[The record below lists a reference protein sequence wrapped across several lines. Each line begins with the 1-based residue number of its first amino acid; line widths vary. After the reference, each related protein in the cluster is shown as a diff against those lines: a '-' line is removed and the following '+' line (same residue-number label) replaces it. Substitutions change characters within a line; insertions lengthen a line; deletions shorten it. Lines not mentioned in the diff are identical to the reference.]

1 MPSRRAILPF
11 SGQGVSVRIR
21 RCALVTVEPR
31 EELEFDIALLSGG
44 SSGLHPVIKW
54 IALAPHLDGE
64 VALTIEE
71 ITVLGRLSP
80 SQWREFDE
88 LEAMHPRGVLCSLL
102 KKRLLVEEASEGEK
116 RLSTLTETH
125 WRPAS
130 AVMHYASRWHGVDT
144 AVMEREFKE
153 YAQGSVLDQLGPP
166 PSPVREWVP
175 AEKREALP
183 PATPTPFDAL
193 LLKRVTCRNYD
204 RSRELGLA
212 EFSSVLFRTF
222 GARAVVETAPG
233 VRLLKKGVPSAGGLH
248 PTEAYLLVQRVE
260 GVAPG
265 LYHYHPIDHALEP
278 IRLLSPDEATGLARQ
293 FVAAQAYFV
302 DAHVL
307 VIPTSRFRR
316 NFWKYRNHAKAYRAL
331 TLDVG
336 YLSHTIYL
344 SATEL
349 GLAAFITA
357 AINEVDI
364 EQAFGLDPLEE
375 GPLAVCGFGIRAAER
390 KEVEF
395 DPLHAVWPD

>member
-1 MPSRRAILPF
+1 MKSDEFTATK
-11 SGQGVSVRIR
+11 VR
-21 RCALVTVEPR
+21 RCHIVATEPR
-31 EELEFDIALLSGG
+31 ERIAFDLERLGESE
-44 SSGLHPVIKW
+44 SGLHIVLEW
-54 IALAPHLDGE
+54 VARAPHLRVE
-64 VALTIEE
+64 TTVSIEE
-71 ITVLGRLSP
+71 LRLIGELPSSEWADWEDLIAIHDEAVLR
-80 SQWREFDE
+80 
-88 LEAMHPRGVLCSLL
+88 SLVE
-102 KKRLLVEEASEGEK
+102 KRLLIVQGSSADEADQSS
-116 RLSTLTETH
+116 RDSH
-125 WRPAS
+125 WHRTS
-130 AVMHYASRWHGVDT
+130 AVAHYASRWQGIDI
-144 AVMEREFKE
+144 EQRDREFKE
-153 YAQGSVLDQLGPP
+153 HAARKVLDYLGPP
-166 PSPVREWVP
+166 PVPVRERVEP
-175 AEKREALP
+175 AQRFRLP
-183 PATPTPFDAL
+183 PAAPTPFDAL

-278 IRLLSPDEATGLARQ
+278 IRSLSAEEASELARR

-302 DAHVL
+302 DAHVM

-395 DPLHAVWPD
+395 DPLHAVWLD